1 MAASQ
6 SSRKSQVGSGLRNEK
21 IRTYNFNQD
30 RITDHRMENGTV
42 HNLHGF
48 FEGGIQLNDLV
59 IRLITQTRK
68 KEILENIR
76 LSSVKGN
83 VKK

>member
-1 MAASQ
+1 MAASM

-30 RITDHRMENGTV
+30 RISDHRLENGTT

-48 FEGGIQLNDLV
+48 FEGGHQLNDMILK
-59 IRLITQTRK
+59 LDTSSRK
-68 KEILENIR
+68 KLLLDNIR
-76 LSSVKGN
+76 QSAD
-83 VKK
+83 KK